1 VIVHDFDLFGLAL
14 IPNKA
19 NSPLIVNAD
28 AVLSGTVAMQGFQA
42 VRGRYAQIIQGL
54 GRVQHIEF
62 FHRYQLNRLR

>member
-28 AVLSGTVAMQGFQA
+28 AVLSGTITVQGFQT
-42 VRGRYAQIIQGL
+42 VRGRYTQIIQGL
-54 GRVQHIEF
+54 TCVQYVEF
-62 FHRYQLNRLR
+62 FHRHQLNRLW